1 MSRADGAE
9 KGRALMGGRSA
20 TARRVHPAA
29 RIGFIG
35 GGNMA
40 TAMIKGF
47 VAAGLY
53 RPEQIVVSD
62 VDAAKRSALA
72 RRLKV
77 AATAAN
83 DEVVRAAPLLVLAV
97 KPQIMDSVLAGLRP
111 HLTPRHLV
119 VSIAG
124 GWPTLRLEHGLGVGA
139 RVVRVMPNTPALLG
153 KGMAVAVR
161 GRHATEADERLVLRL
176 LRTIG
181 RARVVADERLLDAVT
196 GLSGSGPAY
205 VYLFAEALIAGG
217 IAVGLTA
224 DAARELALQTITG
237 AAAMLQESGDS
248 PADLR
253 AAVTSPNGT
262 TFAGLTE
269 MERLGFSAA
278 VQAGIAAATRRAEE
292 LGRE

>member
-1 MSRADGAE
+1 
-9 KGRALMGGRSA
+9 MGGRSA
-20 TARRVHPAA
+20 TAKRVHARPAV

-40 TAMIKGF
+40 TAMIEGF

-53 RPEQIVVSD
+53 RPEQIIVSD
-62 VDAAKRSALA
+62 VDAGRRATLA
-72 RRLKV
+72 RQLKV
-77 AATAAN
+77 TATGDN
-83 DEVVRAAPLLVLAV
+83 DAVVRAAPVLVLAV
-97 KPQIMDSVLAGLRP
+97 KPQIMESVLAELRP
-111 HLTPRHLV
+111 GLTPRHLV
-119 VSIAG
+119 VSIAA
-124 GWPTLRLEHGLGVGA
+124 GWPTARLERGLGEGA

-161 GRHATEADERLVLRL
+161 GRQATAVDERLVLRL
-176 LRTIG
+176 LRTVG
-181 RARVVADERLLDAVT
+181 RARAVADERLLDAVT

-217 IAVGLTA
+217 IAAGLA
-224 DAARELALQTITG
+224 PDAAHELALQTITG

-248 PADLR
+248 PAQLR

-262 TFAGLTE
+262 TLAGLTE
-269 MERLGFSAA
+269 MEHLGFSAA
-278 VQAGIAAATRRAEE
+278 VQAGVAAATRRAEE

>member
-1 MSRADGAE
+1 
-9 KGRALMGGRSA
+9 MGGRSGTGRA
-20 TARRVHPAA
+20 VRAAA

-47 VAAGLY
+47 MAAGLY

-72 RRLKV
+72 RRLRVGV
-77 AATAAN
+77 AADNLA
-83 DEVVRAAPLLVLAV
+83 VVRAAPVLVLAV
-97 KPQIMDSVLAGLRP
+97 KPQVMDGVLAELGPR
-111 HLTPRHLV
+111 LTPRHLV
-119 VSIAG
+119 VSIAA
-124 GWPTLRLEHGLGVGA
+124 GWPTARLERGLGGRP
-139 RVVRVMPNTPALLG
+139 RVVRVMPNTPSLLG

-161 GRHATEADERLVLRL
+161 GRHATAADERLVLRL
-176 LRTIG
+176 LRTVG
-181 RARVVADERLLDAVT
+181 RARAVADERLLDAVT

-217 IAVGLTA
+217 IAAGLPA
-224 DAARELALQTITG
+224 DAAHELALQTITG
-237 AAAMLQESGDS
+237 AAAMLQESGES
-248 PADLR
+248 PAALR

-262 TFAGLTE
+262 TLAGLTE
-269 MERLGFSAA
+269 MERRGFSAA
-278 VQAGIAAATRRAEE
+278 VQAAVAAATRRAEE

>member
-1 MSRADGAE
+1 VNRSRQ
-9 KGRALMGGRSA
+9 KGEALMGGRSGTGRA
-20 TARRVHPAA
+20 VRAAA

-47 VAAGLY
+47 MAAGLY

-72 RRLKV
+72 RRLRVGV
-77 AATAAN
+77 AADNLA
-83 DEVVRAAPLLVLAV
+83 VVRAAPVLVLAV
-97 KPQIMDSVLAGLRP
+97 KPQVMDGVLAELGPR
-111 HLTPRHLV
+111 LTPRHLV
-119 VSIAG
+119 VSIAA
-124 GWPTLRLEHGLGVGA
+124 GWPTARLERGLGGRP
-139 RVVRVMPNTPALLG
+139 RVVRVMPNTPSLLG

-161 GRHATEADERLVLRL
+161 GRHATAADERLVLRL
-176 LRTIG
+176 LRTVG
-181 RARVVADERLLDAVT
+181 RARAVADERLLDAVT

-217 IAVGLTA
+217 IAAGLPA
-224 DAARELALQTITG
+224 DAAHELALQTITG
-237 AAAMLQESGDS
+237 AAAMLQESGES
-248 PADLR
+248 PAALR

-262 TFAGLTE
+262 TLAGLTE
-269 MERLGFSAA
+269 MERRGFSAA
-278 VQAGIAAATRRAEE
+278 VQAAVAAATRRAEE

>member
-1 MSRADGAE
+1 
-9 KGRALMGGRSA
+9 MGGRSA
-20 TARRVHPAA
+20 TGKRVQARPAV

-53 RPEQIVVSD
+53 APQAIVVSD
-62 VDAAKRSALA
+62 VDADKRAALK
-72 RRLKV
+72 RQLKV
-77 AATAAN
+77 AATADNA
-83 DEVVRAAPLLVLAV
+83 EVVRAAPVLVLAV
-97 KPQIMDSVLAGLRP
+97 KPQIMDGVLAELRAGL
-111 HLTPRHLV
+111 TTRHLV
-119 VSIAG
+119 VSIAA
-124 GWPTLRLEHGLGVGA
+124 GWPTARLEGGLGPGA

-176 LRTIG
+176 LRTVG
-181 RARVVADERLLDAVT
+181 RARAVAEERLIDAVT

-217 IAVGLTA
+217 IAAGLA
-224 DAARELALQTITG
+224 PDAAHELALQTITG
-237 AAAMLQESGDS
+237 AAAMLQESGD
-248 PADLR
+248 PPDKLR

-262 TFAGLTE
+262 TLAGLTE

-278 VQAGIAAATRRAEE
+278 VRAGVAAATRRAEE